1 MAELTKEDILKLA
14 KLSQLKLSDEEV
26 EAYRQ
31 ELSHILEYVSLLNKV
46 DTKDLKPTLQVTG
59 LSNQTRQD
67 EIVDYGVSQEELLA
81 NVPSKQDKY
90 IKTKRML

>member
-14 KLSQLKLSDEEV
+14 KLSRLKLSDEEV